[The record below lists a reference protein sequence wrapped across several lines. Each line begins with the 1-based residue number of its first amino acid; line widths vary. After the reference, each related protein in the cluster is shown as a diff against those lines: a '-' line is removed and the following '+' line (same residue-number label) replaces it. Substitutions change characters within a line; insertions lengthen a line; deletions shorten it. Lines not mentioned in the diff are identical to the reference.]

1 MAMTESITDARAT
14 HRVKDGASGKA
25 GNVCQYDRGRER
37 FEEEDLK

>member
-1 MAMTESITDARAT
+1 MAMTESITDACAT
-14 HRVKDGASGKA
+14 NRVKDSASGEA